1 MKLWENFYNLKKSND
16 LLVKCDKD
24 LVPFRL
30 KIDKFYYLGNFV
42 SSDLFSL
49 NVSLYYLYNKV
60 EFVRLKKKDLEKN
73 LEDYLQSISVINVE
87 INKLNKNI
95 AKINLQLKKQSM
107 KKFKLKKV
115 KLIDLISF
123 EKYKKK

>member
-1 MKLWENFYNLKKSND
+1 MKLWENFYNLKRSND

-30 KIDKFYYLGNFV
+30 KIDKFYYLGNFI

-49 NVSLYYLYNKV
+49 NVNLHYLYNKV
-60 EFVRLKKKDLEKN
+60 EFVRLKRKDLEKN

-87 INKLNKNI
+87 INKLNKSI
-95 AKINLQLKKQSM
+95 VKINLQLKKQDM
-107 KKFKLKKV
+107 KKLKKV
-115 KLIDLISF
+115 KLVDLISF
-123 EKYKKK
+123 EKYKKKE